1 VVLQEAYKRP
11 PLPLKYQHGV
21 APSDRRK
28 LTPADLIGIDR
39 ATYSAIVAA
48 VGDSAVVDVAVLY
61 ARGPKEPEEFVVE
74 TDDDCGMSSDTKAER
89 WTVWANPQLF
99 AKQYV
104 VHSLLLLLR

>member
-11 PLPLKYQHGV
+11 ELKYQHGV
-21 APSDRRK
+21 APSDMRK

-61 ARGPKEPEEFVVE
+61 ARGPKQPEEFVVE
-74 TDDDCGMSSDTKAER
+74 TDYSGMSSDTKAER

-104 VHSLLLLLR
+104 VHFLLLLLR